1 VKRLVV
7 VEAEVGAEPDERAA
21 ASRGSGRAGGEGAGE
36 ARRGGRERG
45 DDGRGGGVEAGVAA

>member
-1 VKRLVV
+1 VV